1 MSSRFDLR
9 PHQKRAI
16 WRTIQQGDVYYA
28 HAVGA
33 GKTFTMIAS
42 GMEERRLGL
51 VKNRCMLCLI
61 ICWRNLVKSFRA
73 LPNGQYHGG

>member
-1 MSSRFDLR
+1 M
-9 PHQKRAI
+9 
-16 WRTIQQGDVYYA
+16 YYA

-51 VKNRCMLCLI
+51 VKKPMYVVPNHMLAQFS
-61 ICWRNLVKSFRA
+61 KEF
-73 LPNGQYHGG
+73 